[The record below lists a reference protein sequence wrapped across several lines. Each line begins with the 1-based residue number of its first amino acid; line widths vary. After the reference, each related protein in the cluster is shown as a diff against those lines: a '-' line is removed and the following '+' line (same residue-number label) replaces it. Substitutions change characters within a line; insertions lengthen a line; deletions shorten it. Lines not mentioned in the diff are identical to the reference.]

1 MNSLNAYRQ
10 QSIVTEDPNILILKL
25 YEGLVR
31 FLAEVNAAMENEDIQ
46 DKFNKI
52 NRCIDIFDE
61 LRASL
66 NFDGGDIAYYLDGL
80 YLFQI
85 ETLFEAGV
93 SNDTAKIAQVMKVA
107 RGLVEAWK
115 DEISKVS

>member
-1 MNSLNAYRQ
+1 MNGLNAYKQ
-10 QSIVTEDPNILILKL
+10 QSVVTEDPNILILKL

-31 FLAEVNAAMENEDIQ
+31 FLSVVKVAMENEDIQ
-46 DKFNKI
+46 EKFNNI

-93 SNDTAKIAQVMKVA
+93 SNDIAKIDQVMKVA

-115 DEISKVS
+115 DELSKA

>member
-1 MNSLNAYRQ
+1 MNGLNAYRQ
-10 QSIVTEDPNILILKL
+10 QSIVTEDPNVLILKL
-25 YEGLVR
+25 YEGLGR
-31 FLAEVNAAMENEDIQ
+31 FLAQIKIAIENEDIQ
-46 DKFNKI
+46 EKFNNI

-66 NFDGGDIAYYLDGL
+66 NMDGGDIAYYLDGL
-80 YLFQI
+80 YIFQI

-93 SNDTAKIAQVMKVA
+93 SNDIAKIDQVIKVA

-115 DEISKVS
+115 DEMAK